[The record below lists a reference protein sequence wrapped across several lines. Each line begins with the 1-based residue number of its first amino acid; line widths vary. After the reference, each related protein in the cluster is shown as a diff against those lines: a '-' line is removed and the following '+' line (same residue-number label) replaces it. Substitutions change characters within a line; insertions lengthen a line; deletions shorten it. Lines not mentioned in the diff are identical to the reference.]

1 MTVSQSE
8 MFLDL
13 SAELLGQGYR
23 VRFRPS
29 GGSMHPT
36 IKDGE
41 AVNIEPVEP
50 VDVRRGDIILYK
62 SGVRRGV
69 IAHRVVRVN
78 KSRGNVTSFVLRGD
92 AARTCDLPVA
102 PEQVLGRVVSVE
114 RGGSTNDLAGK
125 RAKALWVARRC
136 ASRVKAVIRN

>member
-1 MTVSQSE
+1 MTVSHSE
-8 MFLDL
+8 IFLDL

-23 VRFRPS
+23 VRFRPK

-50 VDVRRGDIILYK
+50 ADVRRGDIILYK
-62 SGVRRGV
+62 SGISRGV
-69 IAHRVVRVN
+69 IAHRVLGVN
-78 KSRGNVTSFVLRGD
+78 KSEGKVTSFVLRGD
-92 AARTCDLPVA
+92 ASRTSDPPVEPA
-102 PEQVLGRVVSVE
+102 QVLGRVVSVE
-114 RGGSTNDLAGK
+114 REGSTNDLASK

-136 ASRVKAVIRN
+136 ASRVKTFIRN